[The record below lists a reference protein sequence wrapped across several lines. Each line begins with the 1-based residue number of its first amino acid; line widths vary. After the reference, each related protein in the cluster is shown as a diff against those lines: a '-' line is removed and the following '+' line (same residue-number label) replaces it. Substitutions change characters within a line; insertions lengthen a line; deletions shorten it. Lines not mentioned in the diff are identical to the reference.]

1 MRGHVGGIEDERV
14 GIALVLLS
22 AIGFGTLGIFGVY
35 AQRAELPIPTVL
47 TVRFLLAAA
56 LVWGVLAIQNR
67 LTVLRGRVLLIG
79 FGLGAVG
86 YATQSGLYFLG
97 LEFMTA
103 GLVAIVFY
111 TYPAFV
117 VVLAVATMKKRV
129 GRSTLLAL
137 FLSLGGVALVA
148 GADPAGA
155 SLIGVGIVLGAALAY
170 AFYIT
175 ISRAMLVRT
184 DPIILSA
191 HVLPA
196 AGLSFVGIGG
206 ATGELLV
213 PTAPTAW
220 LILLCI
226 AVFATA
232 IPVITFF
239 AGLKRIGASRA
250 GIVSTAE
257 PPVTVALGA
266 ALFAEPVTAATVI
279 GGVSILL
286 GVVVLERE

>member
-1 MRGHVGGIEDERV
+1 MCGQTDDRV
-14 GIALVLLS
+14 GIALVLCS
-22 AIGFGTLGIFGVY
+22 AVGFGTLGIFGVY
-35 AQRAELPIPTVL
+35 AQRAAIPIPTVL
-47 TVRFLLAAA
+47 AVRFSLAAA
-56 LVWGVLAIQNR
+56 LVWAFLAIR
-67 LTVLRGRVLLIG
+67 GKMTVFRGRALLIG

-103 GLVAIVFY
+103 GLVAIVLY

-117 VVLAVATMKKRV
+117 VVLAVATVGERV
-129 GRSTLLAL
+129 RRSTLVAL
-137 FLSLGGVALVA
+137 CLSLGGVALGA

-155 SLIGVGIVLGAALAY
+155 SLTGVAVVLGAAIAY

-175 ISRAMLVRT
+175 VSRAMLVT
-184 DPIILSA
+184 VDPIVLSA

-196 AGLSFVGIGG
+196 AGLSFLVVGG
-206 ATGELLV
+206 ATGELVV
-213 PTAPTAW
+213 PTAPTSW
-220 LILLCI
+220 LVLVCI

-239 AGLKRIGASRA
+239 AGLERIGASRA

-266 ALFAEPVTAATVI
+266 ALFAEPVTGATLL
-279 GGVSILL
+279 GGVAILT
-286 GVVVLERE
+286 GVVVLERG